1 MFAYIS
7 GSTFVIQNLFG
18 TSPQLFSILFALN
31 GLGLIIPGQITG
43 RLSVSI
49 SGQTLFISEI
59 TLATVSG
66 LILFIVLI
74 SGGRL
79 YAVCTPLFFTVSSV
93 GIVTTTGSSL
103 AMQNYGQA
111 AGSASALLV

>member
-1 MFAYIS
+1 M
-7 GSTFVIQNLFG
+7 
-18 TSPQLFSILFALN
+18 
-31 GLGLIIPGQITG
+31 
-43 RLSVSI
+43 SI

-74 SGGRL
+74 SSGGRL

-93 GIVTTTGSSL
+93 GIVTTTGFSL
-103 AMQNYGQA
+103 AMQNYVQA
-111 AGSASALLV
+111 APLTSLGGGNSAIPMGLIIVLSNMVAFYMIFTRRKPGNNQ